1 MRSHIKWDM
10 PTKKLN
16 WQVLQQ
22 FNEITTQQ
30 VCNQSTDISQQEPSV
45 YHCCI
50 FAGSLLL
57 RDKGIAWVSGE
68 NEGTMFLLRGVG
80 GEHAKVGGEGI

>member
-1 MRSHIKWDM
+1 M
-10 PTKKLN
+10 KLPPN
-16 WQVLQQ
+16 KCVIDPQ
-22 FNEITTQQ
+22 TYHSKSP
-30 VCNQSTDISQQEPSV
+30 VCV

-57 RDKGIAWVSGE
+57 RDKGIAGVSGE
-68 NEGTMFLLRGVG
+68 NKGTMFLLRGVG

>member
-1 MRSHIKWDM
+1 M

-30 VCNQSTDISQQEPSV
+30 VCNQSTDISQQSPVCV

-57 RDKGIAWVSGE
+57 RDKGIAGVSGE
-68 NEGTMFLLRGVG
+68 NEGTMFLLRGMG